1 MSLMVPCGLTLD
13 LLSPQNIDITNFS
26 SSWSDGLALC
36 ALLHT
41 YLPAHI
47 PYQELNSQEKVSH
60 CLSHPTSLGEP
71 TEFLWQCITGWVAGV
86 IIRKG
91 TRAGCDSSVGSFF
104 QQICLSCPFHCM
116 HFVIKKNSEFQST
129 VCSCW
134 EDAITQFLEKTVIH
148 LLPSFCKVFSSV
160 GWRKEG

>member
-1 MSLMVPCGLTLD
+1 MVQCGLTLG

-60 CLSHPTSLGEP
+60 CLCHPTSLREP
-71 TEFLWQCITGWVAGV
+71 TELLWQFITRWVGRLNRAGV
-86 IIRKG
+86 DIRKDAG
-91 TRAGCDSSVGSFF
+91 AGCDCSAGSCP
-104 QQICLSCPFHCM
+104 QQVHLSCPSQCM
-116 HFVIKKNSEFQST
+116 PFIIKKNSEFQS
-129 VCSCW
+129 
-134 EDAITQFLEKTVIH
+134 
-148 LLPSFCKVFSSV
+148 SV
-160 GWRKEG
+160 VAERILSPTF